1 MCRNVAMIK
10 SSKDTRY
17 AIDSVVTHDGA
28 KFPCWALPDLSSF
41 RQNFGGEAYEK
52 VILELGN
59 VQPLLGFYQT
69 FFLFFLIIND

>member
-1 MCRNVAMIK
+1 MVMIK

-41 RQNFGGEAYEK
+41 RQKFGEDAYDK
-52 VILELGN
+52 VSLA
-59 VQPLLGFYQT
+59 LL
-69 FFLFFLIIND
+69 LV